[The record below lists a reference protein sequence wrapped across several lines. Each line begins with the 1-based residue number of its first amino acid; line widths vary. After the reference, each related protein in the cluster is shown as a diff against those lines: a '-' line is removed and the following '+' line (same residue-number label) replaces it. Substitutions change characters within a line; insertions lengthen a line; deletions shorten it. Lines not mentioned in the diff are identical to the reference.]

1 MKKIIMVAL
10 ASVAMGFAFA
20 EGEVG
25 SAWDVNG
32 YFRTGVEGNLDAK
45 DAETKVY
52 KDGQYYGN
60 GKSRARLNINFTQ
73 EEYGFKFRYQCDGFG
88 LNNADT
94 VTTKSKVLDKNGDDT
109 TNYIETKSTKE
120 TWFTQDNLKYM
131 MGYAKFY
138 DGKIIAEAGKLMD
151 FYTNSEARY
160 EYQAMGGYGARA
172 VFIPVEGLYLSAAG
186 STYRADKF
194 AADDDSV
201 KDGKAKAGDI
211 KLNKKLVTLSA
222 KYKNKDFAIAGG
234 HNFAG
239 ESYGFF
245 ALKSIQNLKF
255 NIEAKYLDK
264 EISGKTNDDGE
275 KTAMTEA
282 WELINYNFKGL
293 GTPLEVGVYCHQ
305 VIVKDDTSYEFY
317 PHMSYAINSV
327 ISPEFEV
334 GIIKY
339 TNGEKHKNYDKED
352 QSMTFSVTP
361 SIKFT
366 AGKKAT
372 VKVYYNYDKKDKS
385 SMGTTLRVNY

>member
-1 MKKIIMVAL
+1 MKKIILAAVAC
-10 ASVAMGFAFA
+10 AAMGFAFA
-20 EGEVG
+20 EG

-32 YFRTGVEGNLDAK
+32 YFRSGIEGNLDAK
-45 DAETKVY
+45 DFETKVY

-88 LNNADT
+88 LNSADT
-94 VTTKSKVLDKNGDDT
+94 VNTKLKDSEGNEVGSFTTA
-109 TNYIETKSTKE
+109 KE

-160 EYQAMGGYGARA
+160 EYQAMGGYGVRA

-186 STYRADKF
+186 STYRVDKY

-211 KLNKKLVTLSA
+211 KFNEKILTLSA

-234 HNFAG
+234 YNLAG
-239 ESYGFF
+239 EAYGFF
-245 ALKSIQNLKF
+245 ALKAVPNLKF

-264 EISGKTNDDGE
+264 EISKKTNDDGE

-282 WELINYNFKGL
+282 WELINYNFKGM
-293 GTPLEVGVYCHQ
+293 GVPLEAGVYFHQ
-305 VIVKDDTSYEFY
+305 ILVKDDNVIEFF
-317 PHMSYAINSV
+317 PHLSYAINDV
-327 ISPEFEV
+327 VSPEFEV
-334 GIIKY
+334 GIAKY
-339 TNGEKHKNYDKED
+339 SNGDKHLDKDGEE
-352 QSMTFSVTP
+352 QTMSYNVTP

-366 AGKKAT
+366 AGKRAT
-372 VKVYYNYDKKDKS
+372 VKVYYNYDKNDKS
-385 SMGTTLRVNY
+385 SFGTTLRVNY

>member
-1 MKKIIMVAL
+1 MKKIILAAL
-10 ASVAMGFAFA
+10 ACVAMGFAFA
-20 EGEVG
+20 EG

-32 YFRTGVEGNLDAK
+32 YFRSGIEGNLDAK
-45 DAETKVY
+45 DFETKVY

-94 VTTKSKVLDKNGDDT
+94 VNTKVKDSDGNEVGSFTTA
-109 TNYIETKSTKE
+109 KE

-160 EYQAMGGYGARA
+160 EYQAMGGYGVRA
-172 VFIPVEGLYLSAAG
+172 VVVPVDGLFLSAAAT
-186 STYRADKF
+186 TYRAESYD
-194 AADDDSV
+194 ADDDEV
-201 KDGKAKAGDI
+201 VDGKATAGNI
-211 KLNKKLVTLSA
+211 KFNEKILTLSA

-234 HNFAG
+234 YNLAG
-239 ESYGFF
+239 EAYGFF
-245 ALKSIQNLKF
+245 ALKAVPNLKF

-264 EISGKTNDDGE
+264 EISKKTNDDGE

-317 PHMSYAINSV
+317 PHMSYAINDV
-327 ISPEFEV
+327 VSPEFEV
-334 GIIKY
+334 GITKY
-339 TNGEKHKNYDKED
+339 SNGDKHKDKDGEKQTMSYN
-352 QSMTFSVTP
+352 VTP

-366 AGKKAT
+366 AGKRAT
-372 VKVYYNYDKKDKS
+372 VKVYYNYDKNDKS

>member
-1 MKKIIMVAL
+1 MKKIILAAVAC
-10 ASVAMGFAFA
+10 AAMGFAFA
-20 EGEVG
+20 EEG

-88 LNNADT
+88 LNSADT
-94 VTTKSKVLDKNGDDT
+94 VNTKVKKDDGSEVGSFTTA
-109 TNYIETKSTKE
+109 KE

-160 EYQAMGGYGARA
+160 EYQAMGGYGVRA

-186 STYRADKF
+186 STYRVDKY

-211 KLNKKLVTLSA
+211 KFNEKILTLSA

-234 HNFAG
+234 YNLAG
-239 ESYGFF
+239 EAYGFF
-245 ALKSIQNLKF
+245 ALKAVPNLKF

-264 EISGKTNDDGE
+264 DISGKTDGDSE
-275 KTAMTEA
+275 ATSYTEA
-282 WELINYNFKGL
+282 WELMNYNFKGM
-293 GTPLEVGVYCHQ
+293 GIPIEAGVYFHQ
-305 VIVKDDTSYEFY
+305 ILVKDDNVIEFF
-317 PHMSYAINSV
+317 PHLSYAINDV
-327 ISPEFEV
+327 VSPEFEV
-334 GIIKY
+334 GITKY
-339 TNGEKHKNYDKED
+339 SNGDKHLDKDGEE
-352 QSMTFSVTP
+352 QTMSYNVTP

-366 AGKKAT
+366 AGKRAT
-372 VKVYYNYDKKDKS
+372 VKVYYNYDKNDKS
-385 SMGTTLRVNY
+385 SFGTTLRVNY

>member
-1 MKKIIMVAL
+1 MKKIILAAVAC
-10 ASVAMGFAFA
+10 AAMGFAFA
-20 EGEVG
+20 EG

-32 YFRTGVEGNLDAK
+32 YFRSGIEGNLDAK
-45 DAETKVY
+45 DFETKVY

-88 LNNADT
+88 LNSADT
-94 VTTKSKVLDKNGDDT
+94 VNTKVKDSDGNEVGSFTTA
-109 TNYIETKSTKE
+109 KE

-160 EYQAMGGYGARA
+160 EYQAMGGYGVRA

-186 STYRADKF
+186 STYRVDKY

-211 KLNKKLVTLSA
+211 KFNEKILTLSA

-234 HNFAG
+234 YNLAG
-239 ESYGFF
+239 EAYGFF
-245 ALKSIQNLKF
+245 ALKAVPNLKF

-264 EISGKTNDDGE
+264 EISKKTNDDGE

-282 WELINYNFKGL
+282 WELMNYNFKGM
-293 GTPLEVGVYCHQ
+293 GVPLEAGVYFHQ
-305 VIVKDDTSYEFY
+305 ILVKDDNVIEFF
-317 PHMSYAINSV
+317 PHLSYAINDV
-327 ISPEFEV
+327 VSPEFEV
-334 GIIKY
+334 GIAKY
-339 TNGEKHKNYDKED
+339 SNGDKHKDKDGEE
-352 QSMTFSVTP
+352 QTMSYNVTP

-366 AGKKAT
+366 AGKRAT
-372 VKVYYNYDKKDKS
+372 VKVYYNYDKNDKS
-385 SMGTTLRVNY
+385 SFGTTLRVNY

>member
-1 MKKIIMVAL
+1 MKKIILAAVAC
-10 ASVAMGFAFA
+10 AAMGFAFA
-20 EGEVG
+20 EG

-32 YFRTGVEGNLDAK
+32 YFRSGIEENLDAK
-45 DAETKVY
+45 DFETKVY

-88 LNNADT
+88 LNSADT
-94 VTTKSKVLDKNGDDT
+94 VNTKVKDSDGNEVGSFTTA
-109 TNYIETKSTKE
+109 KE

-160 EYQAMGGYGARA
+160 EYQAMGGYGVRA

-186 STYRADKF
+186 STYRVDKY

-211 KLNKKLVTLSA
+211 KFNEKILTLSA

-234 HNFAG
+234 YNLAG
-239 ESYGFF
+239 EAYGFF
-245 ALKSIQNLKF
+245 ALKAVPNLKF

-264 EISGKTNDDGE
+264 EISKKTNDDGE

-282 WELINYNFKGL
+282 WELINYNFKGM
-293 GTPLEVGVYCHQ
+293 GVPLEAGVYFHQ
-305 VIVKDDTSYEFY
+305 ILVKDDNVIEFF
-317 PHMSYAINSV
+317 PHLSYAINDV
-327 ISPEFEV
+327 VSPEFEV
-334 GIIKY
+334 GITKY
-339 TNGEKHKNYDKED
+339 TNGDKHKDKDGEE
-352 QSMTFSVTP
+352 QTMSYNVTP

-366 AGKKAT
+366 AGKRAT
-372 VKVYYNYDKKDKS
+372 VKVYYNYDKNDKS
-385 SMGTTLRVNY
+385 SFGTTLRVNY

>member
-1 MKKIIMVAL
+1 MKKIILAAVAC
-10 ASVAMGFAFA
+10 AAMGFAFA
-20 EGEVG
+20 EG

-32 YFRTGVEGNLDAK
+32 YFRSGIEGNLDAK
-45 DAETKVY
+45 DFETKVY

-88 LNNADT
+88 LNSADT
-94 VTTKSKVLDKNGDDT
+94 VNTKVKDSDGNEVGSFTTA
-109 TNYIETKSTKE
+109 KE

-160 EYQAMGGYGARA
+160 EYQAMGGYGVRA

-186 STYRADKF
+186 STYRVDKY

-211 KLNKKLVTLSA
+211 KFNEKILTLSA

-234 HNFAG
+234 YNLAG
-239 ESYGFF
+239 EAYGFF
-245 ALKSIQNLKF
+245 ALKAVPNLKF

-264 EISGKTNDDGE
+264 EISKKTNDDGE

-282 WELINYNFKGL
+282 WELINYNFKGM
-293 GTPLEVGVYCHQ
+293 GVPLEAGVYFHQ
-305 VIVKDDTSYEFY
+305 ILVKDDNVIEFF
-317 PHMSYAINSV
+317 PHLSYAINDV
-327 ISPEFEV
+327 VSPEFEV
-334 GIIKY
+334 GIAKY
-339 TNGEKHKNYDKED
+339 SNGDKHLDKDGEE
-352 QSMTFSVTP
+352 QTMSYNVTP

-366 AGKKAT
+366 AGKRAT
-372 VKVYYNYDKKDKS
+372 VKVYYNYDKNDKS
-385 SMGTTLRVNY
+385 SFGTTLRVNY

>member
-1 MKKIIMVAL
+1 MKKIILAAVAC
-10 ASVAMGFAFA
+10 AAMGFAFA
-20 EGEVG
+20 EG

-32 YFRTGVEGNLDAK
+32 YFRSGIEGNLDAK
-45 DAETKVY
+45 DFETKVY

-88 LNNADT
+88 LNSADT
-94 VTTKSKVLDKNGDDT
+94 VNTKVKDSNGHEVGSFTTA
-109 TNYIETKSTKE
+109 KE

-160 EYQAMGGYGARA
+160 EYQAMGGYGVRA

-186 STYRADKF
+186 STYRVDKY

-211 KLNKKLVTLSA
+211 KFNEKILTLSA

-234 HNFAG
+234 YNLAG
-239 ESYGFF
+239 EAYGFF
-245 ALKSIQNLKF
+245 ALKAVPNLKF

-264 EISGKTNDDGE
+264 EISKKTNDDGE

-282 WELINYNFKGL
+282 WELINYNFKGM
-293 GTPLEVGVYCHQ
+293 GVPLEAGVYFHQ
-305 VIVKDDTSYEFY
+305 ILVKDDNVIEFF
-317 PHMSYAINSV
+317 PHLSYAINDV
-327 ISPEFEV
+327 VSPEFEV
-334 GIIKY
+334 GITKY
-339 TNGEKHKNYDKED
+339 SNGEKHKDKDGEE
-352 QSMTFSVTP
+352 QTMSYNVTP

-366 AGKKAT
+366 AGKRAT
-372 VKVYYNYDKKDKS
+372 VKVYYNYDKNDKS
-385 SMGTTLRVNY
+385 SFGTTLRVNY

>member
-1 MKKIIMVAL
+1 MKKIILAAVAC
-10 ASVAMGFAFA
+10 AAMGFAFA
-20 EGEVG
+20 EG

-32 YFRTGVEGNLDAK
+32 YFRSGIEGNLDAK
-45 DAETKVY
+45 DFETKVY

-88 LNNADT
+88 LNSADT
-94 VTTKSKVLDKNGDDT
+94 VNTKVKDSDGNEVGSFTTA
-109 TNYIETKSTKE
+109 KE

-160 EYQAMGGYGARA
+160 EYQAMGGYGVRA

-186 STYRADKF
+186 STYRVDKY

-211 KLNKKLVTLSA
+211 KFNEKILTLSA

-234 HNFAG
+234 YNLAG
-239 ESYGFF
+239 EAYGFF
-245 ALKSIQNLKF
+245 ALKAVPNLKF

-264 EISGKTNDDGE
+264 EISKKTNGDGE

-282 WELINYNFKGL
+282 WELMNYNFKGM
-293 GTPLEVGVYCHQ
+293 GVPLEAGVYFHQ
-305 VIVKDDTSYEFY
+305 ILVKDDNVIEFF
-317 PHMSYAINSV
+317 PHLSYAINDV
-327 ISPEFEV
+327 VSPEFEV
-334 GIIKY
+334 GIAKY
-339 TNGEKHKNYDKED
+339 SNGDKHLDKDGEE
-352 QSMTFSVTP
+352 QTMSYNVTP

-366 AGKKAT
+366 AGKRAT
-372 VKVYYNYDKKDKS
+372 VKVYYNYDKNDKS
-385 SMGTTLRVNY
+385 SFGTTLRVNY

>member
-1 MKKIIMVAL
+1 MKKIILAAVAC
-10 ASVAMGFAFA
+10 AAMGFAFA
-20 EGEVG
+20 EG

-32 YFRTGVEGNLDAK
+32 YFRSGIEGNLDAK
-45 DAETKVY
+45 DFETKVY

-88 LNNADT
+88 LNSADT
-94 VTTKSKVLDKNGDDT
+94 VNTKVKNSDGNEVGSFTTA
-109 TNYIETKSTKE
+109 KE

-160 EYQAMGGYGARA
+160 EYQAMGGYGVRA

-186 STYRADKF
+186 STYRVDKY

-211 KLNKKLVTLSA
+211 KFNEKILTLSA

-234 HNFAG
+234 YNLAG
-239 ESYGFF
+239 EAYGFF
-245 ALKSIQNLKF
+245 ALKAVPNLKF

-264 EISGKTNDDGE
+264 EISKKTNDDGE

-282 WELINYNFKGL
+282 WELINYNFKGM
-293 GTPLEVGVYCHQ
+293 GVPLEAGVYFHQ
-305 VIVKDDTSYEFY
+305 ILVKDDNVIEFF
-317 PHMSYAINSV
+317 PHLSYAINDV
-327 ISPEFEV
+327 VSPEFEV
-334 GIIKY
+334 GIAKY
-339 TNGEKHKNYDKED
+339 SNGDKHLDKDGEE
-352 QSMTFSVTP
+352 QTMSYNVTP

-366 AGKKAT
+366 AGKRAT
-372 VKVYYNYDKKDKS
+372 VKVYYNYDKNDKS
-385 SMGTTLRVNY
+385 SFGTTLRVNY

>member
-1 MKKIIMVAL
+1 MKKIILAAVAC
-10 ASVAMGFAFA
+10 AAMGFAFA
-20 EGEVG
+20 EG

-32 YFRTGVEGNLDAK
+32 YFRSGVEGNLDAK
-45 DAETKVY
+45 DFETKVY

-88 LNNADT
+88 LNSADT
-94 VTTKSKVLDKNGDDT
+94 VNTKVKGSDGNEVGSFTTA
-109 TNYIETKSTKE
+109 KE

-160 EYQAMGGYGARA
+160 EYQAMGGYGVRA

-186 STYRADKF
+186 STYRVDKY

-211 KLNKKLVTLSA
+211 KFNEKILTLSA

-234 HNFAG
+234 YNLAG
-239 ESYGFF
+239 EAYGFF
-245 ALKSIQNLKF
+245 ALKAVPNLKF

-264 EISGKTNDDGE
+264 EISKKTNDDGE

-282 WELINYNFKGL
+282 WELINYNFKGM
-293 GTPLEVGVYCHQ
+293 GVPLEAGVYFHQ
-305 VIVKDDTSYEFY
+305 ILVKDDNVIEFF
-317 PHMSYAINSV
+317 PHLSYAINDV
-327 ISPEFEV
+327 VSPEFEV
-334 GIIKY
+334 GIAKY
-339 TNGEKHKNYDKED
+339 SNGDKHLDKDGEE
-352 QSMTFSVTP
+352 QTMSYNVTP

-366 AGKKAT
+366 AGKRAT
-372 VKVYYNYDKKDKS
+372 VKVYYNYDKNDKS
-385 SMGTTLRVNY
+385 SFGTTLRVNY

>member
-1 MKKIIMVAL
+1 MKKIILAAVAC
-10 ASVAMGFAFA
+10 AAMGFAFA
-20 EGEVG
+20 EG

-32 YFRTGVEGNLDAK
+32 YFRSGIEGNLDAK
-45 DAETKVY
+45 DFETKVY

-88 LNNADT
+88 LNSADT
-94 VTTKSKVLDKNGDDT
+94 VNTKVKVSDGNEVGSFTTA
-109 TNYIETKSTKE
+109 KE

-160 EYQAMGGYGARA
+160 EYQAMGGYGVRA

-186 STYRADKF
+186 STYRVDKY

-211 KLNKKLVTLSA
+211 KFNEKILTLSA

-234 HNFAG
+234 YNLAG
-239 ESYGFF
+239 EAYGFF
-245 ALKSIQNLKF
+245 ALKAVPNLKF

-264 EISGKTNDDGE
+264 EISKKTNGDGE

-282 WELINYNFKGL
+282 WELMNYNFKGM
-293 GTPLEVGVYCHQ
+293 GVPLEAGVYFHQ
-305 VIVKDDTSYEFY
+305 ILVKDDNVIEFF
-317 PHMSYAINSV
+317 PHLSYAINDV
-327 ISPEFEV
+327 VSPEFEV
-334 GIIKY
+334 GIAKY
-339 TNGEKHKNYDKED
+339 SNGDKHLDKDGEE
-352 QSMTFSVTP
+352 QTMSYNVTP

-366 AGKKAT
+366 AGKRAT
-372 VKVYYNYDKKDKS
+372 VKVYYNYDKNDKS
-385 SMGTTLRVNY
+385 SFGTTLRVNY

>member
-1 MKKIIMVAL
+1 MKKIILAAVAC
-10 ASVAMGFAFA
+10 AAMGFAFA
-20 EGEVG
+20 EG

-32 YFRTGVEGNLDAK
+32 YFRSGIEGNLDAK
-45 DAETKVY
+45 DFETKVY

-88 LNNADT
+88 LNSADT
-94 VTTKSKVLDKNGDDT
+94 VNTKVKGNGGNEVGSFTTA
-109 TNYIETKSTKE
+109 KE

-160 EYQAMGGYGARA
+160 EYQAMGGYGVRA

-186 STYRADKF
+186 STYRVDKY

-211 KLNKKLVTLSA
+211 KFNEKILTLSA

-234 HNFAG
+234 YNLAG
-239 ESYGFF
+239 EAYGFF
-245 ALKSIQNLKF
+245 ALKAVPNLKF

-264 EISGKTNDDGE
+264 EISKKTNGDGE

-282 WELINYNFKGL
+282 WELMNYNFKGM
-293 GTPLEVGVYCHQ
+293 GVPLEAGVYFHQ
-305 VIVKDDTSYEFY
+305 ILVKDDNVIEFF
-317 PHMSYAINSV
+317 PHLSYAINDV
-327 ISPEFEV
+327 VSPEFEV
-334 GIIKY
+334 GIAKY
-339 TNGEKHKNYDKED
+339 SNGDKHLDKDGEE
-352 QSMTFSVTP
+352 QTMSYNVTP

-366 AGKKAT
+366 AGKRAT
-372 VKVYYNYDKKDKS
+372 VKVYYNYDKNDKS
-385 SMGTTLRVNY
+385 SFGTTLRVNY